1 MRIMGLWF
9 DSFTFGFLYLVAM
22 MLVFCLCAE
31 MYYDSKH
38 NFSVSTVVLTGMF
51 GSAIFS
57 MWFVYMILAF

>member
-31 MYYDSKH
+31 MYYDTKRD
-38 NFSVSTVVLTGMF
+38 FSMATIILTGMF

-57 MWFVYMILAF
+57 LWFMYMVLTL